1 MPEPQKKGAPALL
14 RAMRPQQWIKNALL
28 FVPLL
33 LAHDVLDAERLW
45 RVLLGFAAFCLGA
58 SAGYVLNDLYDRE
71 ADRLHPRKRK
81 RPFASGELSARQ
93 GAVLF
98 ATLLGVALALAAG
111 VGIDFLLLLALYL
124 VLTVS
129 YSMWWKELL
138 FIDVLLLAAL
148 YSLRVFAGAVAA
160 QVEISQWLLGFSL
173 FLFLSLAFV
182 KRYCELRQLGAG
194 SPDAAPARRS
204 YRQEDLGLI
213 QTLGSC
219 AGYLSVLVLALYIS
233 SSDVVRLYATPQLL
247 WIVCPVMLYWL
258 TRIWF
263 LAGRGELPDDP
274 LLFAASDPQSYAAGA
289 LIAVTG
295 VLATT
300 LQIA

>member
-1 MPEPQKKGAPALL
+1 MPAFL
-14 RAMRPQQWIKNALL
+14 RALRPQQWIKNTLL

-33 LAHDVLDAERLW
+33 LAHDVLDAGRLW
-45 RVLLGFAAFCLGA
+45 HVLLGFAAFCLGA
-58 SAGYVLNDLYDRE
+58 SGGYVLNDLYDIE
-71 ADRLHPRKRK
+71 ADRLHPRKRH
-81 RPFASGELSARQ
+81 RPFASGELSTRQ
-93 GAVLF
+93 GALLCMTLMGVAGVL
-98 ATLLGVALALAAG
+98 ATL
-111 VGIDFLLLLALYL
+111 VGAPFFSLLALYL

-129 YSMWWKELL
+129 YSLWLKELL
-138 FIDVLLLAAL
+138 FIDVLILAAL

-160 QVEISQWLLGFSL
+160 QVAISQWLLGFSL

-182 KRYCELRQLGAG
+182 KRFCELRQLAAS

-204 YRQEDLGLI
+204 YRTEDLGLI
-213 QTLGSC
+213 QMLGSS

-274 LLFAASDPQSYAAGA
+274 VLFAATDPQSYAAGA
-289 LIAVTG
+289 LILVTG
-295 VLATT
+295 MLASG
-300 LQIA
+300 LQIVS

>member
-1 MPEPQKKGAPALL
+1 MPAFL
-14 RAMRPQQWIKNALL
+14 RALRPQQWIKNALL

-33 LAHDVLDAERLW
+33 LAHDVLDAARIAQ
-45 RVLLGFAAFCLGA
+45 VVLGFVAFCLVA
-58 SAGYVLNDLYDRE
+58 SAGYVLNDLSDRE
-71 ADRLHPRKRK
+71 ADRLHPRKRT
-81 RPFASGELSARQ
+81 RPFAAGELSVRQ
-93 GAVLF
+93 GFLLF
-98 ATLLGVALALAAG
+98 AALLAG
-111 VGIDFLLLLALYL
+111 AFGIASWVGPTFLLLPALYL
-124 VLTVS
+124 ALQIA
-129 YSMWWKELL
+129 YSLWLKELL
-138 FIDVLLLAAL
+138 FIDVLILAAL

-182 KRYCELRQLGAG
+182 KRYCELRQLGTR
-194 SPDAAPARRS
+194 SPDGALARRS

-213 QTLGSC
+213 QTLGSS

-233 SSDVVRLYATPQLL
+233 SDDVVRLYASPQLL

-274 LLFAASDPQSYAAGA
+274 VLFAATDPQSYAAGA
-289 LIAVTG
+289 LIVVAG
-295 VLATT
+295 VLATV
-300 LQIA
+300 QIG